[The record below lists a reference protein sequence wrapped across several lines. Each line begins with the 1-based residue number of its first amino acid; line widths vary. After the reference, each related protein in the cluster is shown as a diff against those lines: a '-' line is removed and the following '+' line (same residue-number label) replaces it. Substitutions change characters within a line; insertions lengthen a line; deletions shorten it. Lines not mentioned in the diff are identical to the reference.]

1 MKTED
6 LHELLYQTLETELG
20 GVKVYET
27 ALRCALNNDLKAEW
41 EKYLQQTKH
50 HVEVARRMCET
61 LGLDPEIETPG
72 RTVARHSGQSLVQ
85 GMELALATGDSQV
98 AQVVAAESVMIAETK
113 DHQNWVLIGK
123 VAKEAEGEMAQTLQA
138 AYEEIEDE
146 EDEHLYRVTGW
157 TRELWMQSLGMKAVL
172 PPPEEVKDVKTELA
186 AACIEQSRV
195 AV

>member
-1 MKTED
+1 MKTEN
-6 LHELLYQTLETELG
+6 LRELLYQTLETELG
-20 GVKVYET
+20 GAHVYQT
-27 ALRCALNNDLKAEW
+27 ALRCAQNDDLKTEW
-41 EKYLQQTKH
+41 EKYLRQTNR
-50 HVEVARRMCET
+50 HVEVARRMCEK
-61 LGLDPEIETPG
+61 LGLDPEGETPG
-72 RTVARHSGQSLVQ
+72 RSVARHTGQSLVQ
-85 GMELALATGDSQV
+85 GMELALASDDAEV

-123 VAKEAEGEMAQTLQA
+123 VAKEADGELAETLQA

-172 PPPEEVKDVKTELA
+172 PPPEEDKDVKTELE

-195 AV
+195 AT

>member
-1 MKTED
+1 METDD

-20 GVKVYET
+20 GVQVYQT
-27 ALRCALNNDLKAEW
+27 ALRCVLNDDLKEEW
-41 EKYLQQTKH
+41 ERYLAQTQR
-50 HVEVARRMCET
+50 HVEVARAMCEK
-61 LGLDPEIETPG
+61 LGLDPEGETPG
-72 RTVARHSGQSLVQ
+72 RTVARHAGKSLVQ
-85 GMELALATGDSQV
+85 GMELALASGDAKV
-98 AQVVAAESVMIAETK
+98 AQVVAAESVMMAETK

-123 VAKEAEGEMAQTLQA
+123 AAKETDGDLAETLEV

-195 AV
+195 AT